1 MKTKN
6 DYCGYSPAGGSS
18 WSEEQKSL
26 HAMFAPLAYFAG
38 EWYQAEERCL
48 SDKER
53 IKICSGHI
61 ARILGTPGKRG
72 VLQNIM
78 NESMD
83 YILDRLREEY
93 PRMRAMELY
102 IFSLSAAG
110 FSIPL
115 IRYLTGLRDEHAVSV
130 VKNRLRKRIFVSTS
144 KNKWEYL
151 SLIPR
156 ESCRI
161 GKEISNCPLR
171 PR

>member
-1 MKTKN
+1 
-6 DYCGYSPAGGSS
+6 
-18 WSEEQKSL
+18 
-26 HAMFAPLAYFAG
+26 
-38 EWYQAEERCL
+38 
-48 SDKER
+48 
-53 IKICSGHI
+53 
-61 ARILGTPGKRG
+61 
-72 VLQNIM
+72 
-78 NESMD
+78 
-83 YILDRLREEY
+83 
-93 PRMRAMELY
+93 MELY